1 MYSYQLRVGHC
12 NTWISQTIKEV
23 RSSQDSLVDVFER
36 IEIFFQRLEI
46 YTAMPP
52 TILTEMTDILIH
64 IIVEVFSVVGL
75 ATKEIKQSRIGKYLL
90 YKCVTAD

>member
-1 MYSYQLRVGHC
+1 
-12 NTWISQTIKEV
+12 
-23 RSSQDSLVDVFER
+23 
-36 IEIFFQRLEI
+36 
-46 YTAMPP
+46 
-52 TILTEMTDILIH
+52 MTDILIH